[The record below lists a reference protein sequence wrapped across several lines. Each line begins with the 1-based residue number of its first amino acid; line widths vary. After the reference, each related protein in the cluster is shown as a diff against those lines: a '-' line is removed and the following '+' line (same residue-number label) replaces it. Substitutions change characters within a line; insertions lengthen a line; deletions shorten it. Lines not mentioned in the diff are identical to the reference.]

1 MVTTRSSTSAASRN
15 IFTHAPSSFTLLWLA
30 ISLPLVIWDTG
41 YVLGRPH
48 TMHGG
53 RAHWPLWLP
62 YKLYGEVDYVYG
74 WKAILDK
81 NGFTAAQST
90 LNVIETVLYL
100 AYLWLWRSRGSWE
113 GGDAAAAAA
122 AAPGDREGRGAWVV
136 RGRVGALALL
146 LGFSAAVMTLSKT
159 LLYWCNEYFSGFEN
173 VGHNEFV
180 DLLLMWIL
188 PKYVYL
194 FHRILVLFLFANLLG
209 AAASGAWLVGSAYMI
224 WSMGSEILNKLEHT
238 AHVKRE

>member
-30 ISLPLVIWDTG
+30 VSLPLVIWDTG

-74 WKAILDK
+74 WKAFLDK

-113 GGDAAAAAA
+113 GGDAAALA

-188 PKYVYL
+188 P
-194 FHRILVLFLFANLLG
+194 N
-209 AAASGAWLVGSAYMI
+209 GAWLVGSAYMI
-224 WSMGSEILNKLEHT
+224 WSMGSEILDKLEHT

>member
-1 MVTTRSSTSAASRN
+1 MVITRSSAAQRS
-15 IFTHAPSSFTLLWLA
+15 IFTHVPSSFTLLWLA
-30 ISLPLVIWDTG
+30 LSLPLVIWDTG

-100 AYLWLWRSRGSWE
+100 VYLSLWRSRGSRE
-113 GGDAAAAAA
+113 GGDATAV
-122 AAPGDREGRGAWVV
+122 PGDREGRGAWVV

-173 VGHNEFV
+173 VGHNEFF

-188 PKYVYL
+188 P
-194 FHRILVLFLFANLLG
+194 N
-209 AAASGAWLVGSAYMI
+209 GAWLVGPAYMI
-224 WSMGSEILNKLEHT
+224 WSMGTEILDKLEHT

>member
-113 GGDAAAAAA
+113 GGDAAAAV

-188 PKYVYL
+188 P
-194 FHRILVLFLFANLLG
+194 N
-209 AAASGAWLVGSAYMI
+209 GAWLVGSAYMI
-224 WSMGSEILNKLEHT
+224 WSMGSEILDKLEHT
-238 AHVKRE
+238 ARVKRE

>member
-1 MVTTRSSTSAASRN
+1 MVTTRSSASASAAQRS
-15 IFTHAPSSFTLLWLA
+15 IFTHTPSSFTLLWLA
-30 ISLPLVIWDTG
+30 LSLPLVIWDTG

-90 LNVIETVLYL
+90 LNVVETVLYL
-100 AYLWLWRSRGSWE
+100 AYLWLWRSRGSRE

-122 AAPGDREGRGAWVV
+122 APGGREGRGAWVV

-146 LGFSAAVMTLSKT
+146 VGFSAAVMTLSKT

-188 PKYVYL
+188 P
-194 FHRILVLFLFANLLG
+194 N
-209 AAASGAWLVGSAYMI
+209 GAWLVGPAYMI
-224 WSMGSEILNKLEHT
+224 WSMGSEILDKLEHP

>member
-113 GGDAAAAAA
+113 GGDAAAVA

-188 PKYVYL
+188 P
-194 FHRILVLFLFANLLG
+194 N
-209 AAASGAWLVGSAYMI
+209 GAWLVGSAYMI
-224 WSMGSEILNKLEHT
+224 WSMGSEILDKLEHT

>member
-1 MVTTRSSTSAASRN
+1 MVTTRSSASAASRS
-15 IFTHAPSSFTLLWLA
+15 IFTHTPSSFTLLWLA
-30 ISLPLVIWDTG
+30 LSLPLVIWDTG

-90 LNVIETVLYL
+90 LNVVETVLYL
-100 AYLWLWRSRGSWE
+100 AYLWLWRSRGSRE
-113 GGDAAAAAA
+113 GGDAAAGT

-146 LGFSAAVMTLSKT
+146 VGFSAAVMTLSKT
-159 LLYWCNEYFSGFEN
+159 LLYWCNEYFSGFAN

-188 PKYVYL
+188 P
-194 FHRILVLFLFANLLG
+194 N
-209 AAASGAWLVGSAYMI
+209 GAWLVGPAYMI
-224 WSMGSEILNKLEHT
+224 WSMGSEILDNLEHP

>member
-1 MVTTRSSTSAASRN
+1 MVTTRSSASAASTASRS

-30 ISLPLVIWDTG
+30 LSLPLVIWDTG

-100 AYLWLWRSRGSWE
+100 AYLWLWRSRGSRE

-188 PKYVYL
+188 P
-194 FHRILVLFLFANLLG
+194 N
-209 AAASGAWLVGSAYMI
+209 GAWLVGPAYMI
-224 WSMGSEILNKLEHT
+224 WSMGSEIVDKLEHT

>member
-1 MVTTRSSTSAASRN
+1 MVTTRSSASPRS

-30 ISLPLVIWDTG
+30 LSLPLVIWDTG

-90 LNVIETVLYL
+90 LNVIETALYL
-100 AYLWLWRSRGSWE
+100 TYLWLWRSRGSRE
-113 GGDAAAAAA
+113 GGDAAAAA
-122 AAPGDREGRGAWVV
+122 AAPGDREGRGAWVI

-188 PKYVYL
+188 P
-194 FHRILVLFLFANLLG
+194 N
-209 AAASGAWLVGSAYMI
+209 GAWLFGPAYMI
-224 WSMGSEILNKLEHT
+224 WTMGSEILDKLEHT

>member
-30 ISLPLVIWDTG
+30 VSLPLVIWDTG

-113 GGDAAAAAA
+113 GGDAAALA

-188 PKYVYL
+188 P
-194 FHRILVLFLFANLLG
+194 N
-209 AAASGAWLVGSAYMI
+209 GAWLVGSAYMI
-224 WSMGSEILNKLEHT
+224 WSMGSEILDKLEHT

>member
-1 MVTTRSSTSAASRN
+1 MATTRSSTSAASRN

-113 GGDAAAAAA
+113 GGDAAAVA

-188 PKYVYL
+188 P
-194 FHRILVLFLFANLLG
+194 N
-209 AAASGAWLVGSAYMI
+209 GAWLVGSAYMI
-224 WSMGSEILNKLEHT
+224 WSMGSEILDKLEHT